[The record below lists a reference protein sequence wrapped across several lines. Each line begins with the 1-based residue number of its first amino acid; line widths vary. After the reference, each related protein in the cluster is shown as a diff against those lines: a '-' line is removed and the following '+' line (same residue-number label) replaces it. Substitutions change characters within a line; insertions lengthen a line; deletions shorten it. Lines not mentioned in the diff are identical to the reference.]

1 MGYDGQL
8 MQVYWPKPNRTFG
21 PFDILGVIGLAGLF
35 VARFIPVAKLIPFWG
50 CMFRKMT
57 GIPCP
62 GCGLTRAADH
72 FAHLHWLTALKSNPL
87 GTVAALFF
95 AVVAVWTVLHLT
107 FKVPFP
113 DITLTDRE
121 WRIARYVVVIAFLIN
136 YAFVVVQ
143 HRYPGLLWG

>member
-1 MGYDGQL
+1 
-8 MQVYWPKPNRTFG
+8 MQVHWPKPNRTFG
-21 PFDILGVIGLAGLF
+21 PWDILGLIGLAGLF

-72 FAHLHWLTALKSNPL
+72 FAHLHWLIALKSNPL
-87 GTVAALFF
+87 GTLGALFF
-95 AVVAVWTVLHLT
+95 AVVAVWTVLHLA

-113 DITLTDRE
+113 DVTLSDRE
-121 WRIARYVVVIAFLIN
+121 WRLIRYGAVAAFLIN
-136 YAFVVVQ
+136 YAFVIVQ
-143 HRYPGLLWG
+143 HRFPGLLWG